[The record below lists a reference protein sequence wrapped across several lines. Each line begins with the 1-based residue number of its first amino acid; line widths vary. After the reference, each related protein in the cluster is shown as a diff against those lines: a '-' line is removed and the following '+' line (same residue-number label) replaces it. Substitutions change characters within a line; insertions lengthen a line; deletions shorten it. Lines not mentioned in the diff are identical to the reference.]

1 MKGMHISEQQAQELL
16 KMAAQRLGTTPE
28 ALAKTLNTDGG
39 NLPPQ
44 VAALMQDQSRLE
56 AILQQPA
63 VKELLDKLGG

>member
-39 NLPPQ
+39 KLPPQ
-44 VAALMQDQSRLE
+44 VAALMQDKSRLE

-63 VKELLDKLGG
+63 VKELLDKLNA